1 MNKLLLHFQK
11 AGLNGFFLF
20 MLIAVGLSWLFPF
33 YGTAQSPLPL
43 GLITQYGI
51 PVIFFFYGVRLSP
64 EQLRAGLS
72 NWKLHLVVQS
82 TTFVLFPLIVLLFS
96 FLRNDPEYQLLWLG
110 TFYLAALPSTVS
122 SSVVMV
128 SIAHGNLPA
137 AIFNASLSSMLGIF
151 ITPLWMSFFIKESA
165 SAAEFTDVIVKLCFQ
180 VLVPVIAG
188 FLMHQWLG
196 RFSEKHKMKLRYF
209 DQAVILLIIYTAFCE
224 SFYGNVFSNH
234 SLTEIALL
242 AALMLAF
249 FVVMFGL
256 MQVTASQL
264 GFSREDRITILFCG
278 SKKSL
283 VQGALMGRLLF
294 PNPVTL
300 GVILL
305 PLILYHALQLLVG
318 SAIAEKMARDGK
330 ESPSFAGRR

>member
-11 AGLNGFFLF
+11 AGLNGFFLC
-20 MLIAVGLSWLFPF
+20 MLVALGLSWLFPF
-33 YGTAQSPLPL
+33 YGTTQSPLPL
-43 GLITQYGI
+43 GFVTQYGI

-72 NWKLHLVVQS
+72 NWKLHVLVQS
-82 TTFVLFPLIVLLFS
+82 TTFILFPLIVLLFS

-110 TFYLAALPSTVS
+110 SFYLAALPSTVS

-165 SAAEFTDVIVKLCFQ
+165 SASEFADVIIKLCFQ

-188 FLMHQWLG
+188 FLMHRWLG
-196 RFSEKHKMKLRYF
+196 HFADKYKTRLRYF

-224 SFYGNVFSNH
+224 SFYGKVFSNH
-234 SLTEIALL
+234 SLTEITLL

-249 FVVMFGL
+249 FLFMFGL
-256 MQVTASQL
+256 MHLIASYF
-264 GFSREDRITILFCG
+264 GFSREDRIAILFCG

-294 PNPVTL
+294 PNPVAL

-318 SAIAEKMARDGK
+318 SSIAERMARVRK
-330 ESPSFAGRR
+330 E